1 MENHPEAGP
10 QPLCHVP
17 DFVSEKSPGRETRP
31 LQLPA
36 WTSFREPCAGN
47 GGSSRR
53 SQTWRVAQR
62 PRRIITGDSPVGF
75 TKKRG
80 PENPALVFVL
90 FYDTSRGILSLAVRI
105 HGQTATSG
113 NLCQRRAACRAPA
126 KIQRVTAQPRR
137 LTSGGS
143 HPRSNSNFGEP
154 LPKAHSLSR
163 ASQNSVRDC
172 SAAVSYKWRFATHS
186 QAAISGNLCQRRA
199 ACRAPAKIQRVTAQP
214 RRLTS
219 GGSPPTVKRQFR
231 GTFARGAQ
239 LVARQPKFSA

>member
-62 PRRIITGDSPVGF
+62 PRRIITSDSPVGF

-143 HPRSNSNFGEP
+143 HPQSSGNFGEP
-154 LPKAHSLSR
+154 LPKARSLSR
-163 ASQNSVRDC
+163 ASQNSARDC
-172 SAAVSYKWRFATHS
+172 SAAASYEWRFAT
-186 QAAISGNLCQRRA
+186 I
-199 ACRAPAKIQRVTAQP
+199 
-214 RRLTS
+214 RLQMDSEKATGS
-219 GGSPPTVKRQFR
+219 SMGSPSMSR
-231 GTFARGAQ
+231 AW
-239 LVARQPKFSA
+239 L

>member
-62 PRRIITGDSPVGF
+62 PRRIITSDSPVGF

-90 FYDTSRGILSLAVRI
+90 FYDTSCG
-105 HGQTATSG
+105 
-113 NLCQRRAACRAPA
+113 
-126 KIQRVTAQPRR
+126 
-137 LTSGGS
+137 
-143 HPRSNSNFGEP
+143 GEP
-154 LPKAHSLSR
+154 LPKARSLSR
-163 ASQNSVRDC
+163 ASQNSARNC
-172 SAAVSYKWRFATHS
+172 SAAASYEWRFATHS

-199 ACRAPAKIQRVTAQP
+199 ACRAPAKIQCVTAQP
-214 RRLTS
+214 QCLTS

>member
-90 FYDTSRGILSLAVRI
+90 FYDTSRGILSLAVR
-105 HGQTATSG
+105 
-113 NLCQRRAACRAPA
+113 
-126 KIQRVTAQPRR
+126 
-137 LTSGGS
+137 
-143 HPRSNSNFGEP
+143 HPRPNSNFGEP
-154 LPKAHSLSR
+154 LPKARSLSR
-163 ASQNSVRDC
+163 ASQNSARNC
-172 SAAVSYKWRFATHS
+172 SAAASYEWRFAT
-186 QAAISGNLCQRRA
+186 I
-199 ACRAPAKIQRVTAQP
+199 
-214 RRLTS
+214 RLQMDSEKATGS
-219 GGSPPTVKRQFR
+219 SMGSPSMSR
-231 GTFARGAQ
+231 AW
-239 LVARQPKFSA
+239 L